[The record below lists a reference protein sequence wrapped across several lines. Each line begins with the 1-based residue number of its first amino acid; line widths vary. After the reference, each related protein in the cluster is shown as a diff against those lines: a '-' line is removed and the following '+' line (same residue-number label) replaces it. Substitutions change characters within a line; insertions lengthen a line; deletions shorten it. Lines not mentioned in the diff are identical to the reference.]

1 MKLVFGVSVQSR
13 NETSKHGV
21 GNKLITETQS
31 VLLEKVNDQ
40 NNVDLSVSKTGSNT
54 QKTFAWWKNSE
65 QWILYTDVG
74 EITEGDFQSEATIL
88 RERQLVP
95 FAQQCP
101 CSFYHNDKLLP
112 GESQHGQIGQ
122 PFCSLDL
129 MADNFFYS
137 LNWKPALKERRFQ
150 DVKDI

>member
-54 QKTFAWWKNSE
+54 QKTFA
-65 QWILYTDVG
+65 
-74 EITEGDFQSEATIL
+74 
-88 RERQLVP
+88 
-95 FAQQCP
+95 
-101 CSFYHNDKLLP
+101 
-112 GESQHGQIGQ
+112 
-122 PFCSLDL
+122 
-129 MADNFFYS
+129 
-137 LNWKPALKERRFQ
+137 
-150 DVKDI
+150 